1 VFIVAGSGNL
11 HLREQ
16 EKALLRVED
25 LVVNFLS
32 AGGETVQ
39 AVSGFSIDVLEGET
53 LGLVGES
60 GCGKSTTARAIIQS
74 PKPTAGSIQL
84 DGVEL
89 TELDDEEMRR
99 TRPILQMIFQDPIS
113 SLNPRRTIRD
123 AVAEPLYVWWEEET
137 GRLAIASWFEKTG
150 NLFQKIASK
159 FSRPA
164 RILAPLAWLSLIF
177 WLVSEASDERSLETW
192 LSWLKTPAQFIGF
205 PVLFILA
212 TMAAALSVVGAM
224 WLVLAAILPFGVI
237 SGKFGSVTNTVGL
250 TGLFLSLFAAV
261 FLFFRT
267 WSSLG
272 GVAHWLSSGILLL
285 AVGFLA
291 VWSLLACRE
300 PSRAGSSAIAVLVF
314 MLFAIQ
320 VFYIVGLDENIKLAV
335 FTVSAVVDGILY
347 WLIARRY
354 KLTRAQMRKRAEP
367 EVKRVLEAVGM
378 EAEGSL
384 ERKPHEFSGGQA
396 QRISIARALILNPKV
411 VICDEPVSAL
421 DVSVQA
427 QILNLLEDM
436 KAAYG
441 LTLVFIAHDLAVVKN
456 ISDRVAVMYLGKIC
470 EVGPPELLYSAPQH
484 PYTRLLI
491 DAIPRPDPEFDQ
503 RNAAR
508 IQGELP
514 SPLAPPSGCRFRTR
528 CPNVQAK
535 CSSEEPQMKEVASGH
550 YVACHYPADS
560 ELNQ

>member
-1 VFIVAGSGNL
+1 MAGSGNL

-535 CSSEEPQMKEVASGH
+535 CSTEEPQMKEVASGH